1 MKTADEILK
10 MVNEFLDHLSY
21 DRKPESLYE
30 PIKYVL
36 SLSVLENVMFPLDM
50 FSEMTYRD
58 RVKRARICLDRVNLV
73 EAENKFP
80 AEISASALLP
90 SI

>member
-30 PIKYVL
+30 PINMSSRWV
-36 SLSVLENVMFPLDM
+36 ENVF
-50 FSEMTYRD
+50 
-58 RVKRARICLDRVNLV
+58 
-73 EAENKFP
+73 
-80 AEISASALLP
+80 ALR
-90 SI
+90 

>member
-36 SLSVLENVMFPLDM
+36 SMGGKHNSPTLNNF
-50 FSEMTYRD
+50 T
-58 RVKRARICLDRVNLV
+58 
-73 EAENKFP
+73 
-80 AEISASALLP
+80 
-90 SI
+90 